1 MHDEDEEI
9 EESIFKMDG
18 DDDLDTVEGM
28 NDFGLDEEDP
38 DRDRKKQKIRHMAD
52 FLLLYFYKSVFA
64 DFIDPRR
71 CLYLEIDDSFFP
83 FFG

>member
-38 DRDRKKQKIRHMAD
+38 DRDR
-52 FLLLYFYKSVFA
+52 
-64 DFIDPRR
+64 
-71 CLYLEIDDSFFP
+71 
-83 FFG
+83 